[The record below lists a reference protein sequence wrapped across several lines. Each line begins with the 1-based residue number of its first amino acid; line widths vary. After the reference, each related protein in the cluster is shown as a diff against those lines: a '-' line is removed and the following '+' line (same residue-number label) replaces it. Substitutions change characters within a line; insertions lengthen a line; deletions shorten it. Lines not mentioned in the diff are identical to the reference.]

1 MPFRLIFPISHVSL
15 NVFLYWLD
23 RPSRRRLES
32 SLLSLKYP
40 QQMMEILS
48 DEKELQHISP
58 EGIKE

>member
-23 RPSRRRLES
+23 IPSRRRLES

-40 QQMMEILS
+40 QQMMEIS
-48 DEKELQHISP
+48 DGKELQHISP
-58 EGIKE
+58 EEIKE